1 MTEHEQIN
9 TVDTMLSI
17 PKLFAFGLQHVL
29 AMYAGA
35 VAVPIIV
42 AQAMNLPM
50 EDLIRLITADLFTCG
65 IATLIQTLGFG
76 NVGGRI
82 PMIQGVTFA
91 SVGPMAMIGAQHGMP
106 AIYGAIILAGLF
118 TFLVAPFFSRFIR
131 LFPPVVTGTI
141 ITLIGINL
149 MPVAINWMG
158 GGVGS
163 PDFGSYTNIGLGFI
177 TFLIVVFVYKFAKG
191 FLGNLSVLIGLI
203 AGTAIAFAM
212 GVASFE
218 EVGRSQWV
226 AFIEPFY
233 FGLPT
238 FDWASVVS
246 MIVVMLVVMV
256 ETTGDSIAIGE
267 IVDKKIGRKE
277 LASIIRADGVSTVI
291 GGVLN
296 SFPYTAFAQNVGLI
310 AVTGVKS
317 RFVVAASGVI
327 LILLGMFP
335 KLAAAVASIPNAVL
349 GGAGI
354 AMFGMIIAS
363 GIRSLGKVSFDG
375 NHNLMLVAISIG
387 VAMIP
392 IAAPT
397 FYMNFPAWAQIIL
410 QSGITFGSITAILL
424 NLLLNGVN
432 HGDEFQT
439 MGRR

>member
-9 TVDTMLSI
+9 TVDTMLPI

-397 FYMNFPAWAQIIL
+397 FYMNFPAWTQIIL